1 MSDYIS
7 STAYRHSLLC
17 YRDRKIS
24 LEKVQIRQP
33 ELSKDAMN
41 FISSYKTSKLKKLE
55 WIYLIP
61 WTDDNYVEV

>member
-1 MSDYIS
+1 
-7 STAYRHSLLC
+7 
-17 YRDRKIS
+17 
-24 LEKVQIRQP
+24 
-33 ELSKDAMN
+33 MN